1 MSADRKSPGYSRST
15 EDYLKAIYELESE
28 DRAAQTSAIA
38 EALDV
43 APPSVSGMVKR
54 LSESGLLEHVPY
66 RGVQLTRAGRRAAL
80 RMMRRHRILET
91 YLTSKLG
98 YDWDSVHEEAERL
111 EHAVSDEL
119 VERMAMALGY
129 PQYDP
134 HGAPIPTKDG
144 EIEEPADLLLLSE
157 VPVGQVAELRMVSD
171 RDPDLLRYVAS
182 LGLRVGVVF
191 EVIGRQPFRG
201 PTAIRLAVGHGREQ
215 HDHVIGHELAEHLS
229 CLVLEGDVV

>member
-1 MSADRKSPGYSRST
+1 MIAEMRTTGLSRST
-15 EDYLKAIYELESE
+15 EDYLKAIYMLEE
-28 DRAAQTSAIA
+28 HGGPAQTSAIA
-38 EALDV
+38 ERLEV

-80 RMMRRHRILET
+80 RMVRRHRIVET

-119 VERMAMALGY
+119 IERMAMALGN

-144 EIEEPADLLLLSE
+144 LIETVEYTSLGA
-157 VPVGQVAELRMVSD
+157 VPVGSVAELRQVSD
-171 RDPDLLRYVAS
+171 ADPEVLRYLAT
-182 LGLRVGVVF
+182 LGLRLGTTFDVV
-191 EVIGRQPFRG
+191 GRQPFRG
-201 PTAIRLAVGHGREQ
+201 PTIIRLPGRPPKDE
-215 HDHVIGHELAEHLS
+215 VIGHELAQALR
-229 CLVLEGDVV
+229 CVVRDKEVG